1 MLNSSITYIFKLKI
15 VFILL
20 CLYTSFS
27 FSQNKSIDSLNN
39 LLSKETVDVKKL
51 ELLEQI
57 VATASNINLKEALI
71 YPRQSVKLVN
81 QIQNKTWQPKFNEM
95 KGRIHANLLE
105 LDSASYLFDKALKQK
120 KTNGTIYIEHPAI
133 AVVENMTKAFVSGDS
148 DKVASYLGIENFK
161 AYYQNFITG
170 FSDIKFT
177 VVDIL
182 GQGDKIVKHWNFK
195 GKHTGDFFGMPATG
209 KSVDIDGVT
218 IAKMKDGKIAQ
229 EQDFMDNTV
238 FMQQLGIVSA
248 PENTGIIDNLYKAF
262 GIGDI
267 PSVLAVLD
275 NNVVWNEAEGNAYAD
290 GNPYIGPD
298 AVLNGVFARVGSEWD
313 GLN

>member
-1 MLNSSITYIFKLKI
+1 
-15 VFILL
+15 
-20 CLYTSFS
+20 
-27 FSQNKSIDSLNN
+27 
-39 LLSKETVDVKKL
+39 
-51 ELLEQI
+51 
-57 VATASNINLKEALI
+57 
-71 YPRQSVKLVN
+71 
-81 QIQNKTWQPKFNEM
+81 PKFNEM

-105 LDSASYLFDKALKQK
+105 LDSASYHFDKALKQK
-120 KTNGTIYIEHPAI
+120 KTNGTIYIKHPAI

-195 GKHTGDFFGMPATG
+195 GKHTGDFFGMPTTG